1 MQAALASDFSIVE
14 FKVLQELLLWHGRL
28 SYFRTAKLS
37 QFVFHRG
44 LIISVIQA
52 IFISLFFFA
61 AIPIYNGMLMLGY
74 STIYTML
81 PVFSLV
87 LDQDI
92 DRKTVHQYPI
102 LYKNL
107 AKGRMLSIT
116 TFCDWTAKSV
126 YQGSV
131 IILLGLILFEETS
144 FTNIIAITF
153 TSLVLTEWLNI
164 GTEIHRWVRL
174 MYFAIFISVVIYS
187 ITIVFLS
194 EYFDLEYI
202 YSFTFIWKVVL
213 ITACSWGPTHVIRV
227 VSEQIWPSDESKL
240 SRQSNVAP

>member
-14 FKVLQELLLWHGRL
+14 FNVLQELLLWHGRL

-102 LYKNL
+102 LYRNL

-116 TFCDWTAKSV
+116 TFCDWVAKSV

-164 GTEIHRWVRL
+164 GTEIHKWHKL
-174 MYFAIFISVVIYS
+174 MFLSIFGSVLVYAL
-187 ITIVFLS
+187 TIVFLS
-194 EYFDLEYI
+194 EYFDIEYI
-202 YSFTFIWKVVL
+202 YSVTFVWKVLL
-213 ITACSWGPTHVIRV
+213 ITACSWGPTHAIRFI
-227 VSEQIWPSDESKL
+227 SAKIWPSDESKL
-240 SRQSNVAP
+240 SRQSNINP